1 MTNQLVPIR
10 NIIAFT
16 AGVLWTTERGTDYA
30 AFPISTVFCASISGL
45 FAVIG
50 ADFVGNLMP
59 PVTNIMIIGTLGVSC
74 FYYGSELLK

>member
-16 AGVLWTTERGTDYA
+16 AGVLWTAQKGTDYA
-30 AFPISTVFCASISGL
+30 EFPISSVFSASISGL
-45 FAVIG
+45 GAVLG

-59 PVTNIMIIGTLGVSC
+59 PVTNIMIIGTLSVSC
-74 FYYGSELLK
+74 FYYGSKLLK